1 MDLFLYAV
9 DYSFV
14 RFLSRILRKYQ
25 AFKSPFFPIFLLILP
40 QNLAIM
46 YHMNDIQTQVIKLN
60 RNSFTAE
67 DLAPAA
73 ALLKSGALVAFP
85 TETVYGLGA
94 NALDETA
101 AKRIYEAKG
110 RPSDNP
116 LIVHIA
122 EVSALEELA
131 EEVPPEAYALA
142 EAFWPGP
149 LTIILK
155 KKACVP
161 DGTTGGLNTVAI
173 RLPSDGIARSLIKES
188 GVFVAAPS
196 ANASGRPSPTTA
208 DHVYTDLKGRIEC
221 IIDGGPVEIGVES
234 TIVDLSG
241 DAPLILRP
249 GFITREDLARVLDSV
264 EYDEA
269 VISKVPRAGVVAKA
283 PGMKYRHYAP
293 KGDLTIYEGSTEN
306 VVARINAEIRKAEA
320 AGLKAG
326 VLATDETASL
336 YEGGN
341 VLSLGTRSNEIS
353 LTAHLFYV
361 LREFDDI
368 GADLIFSESFDSAEL
383 GEAIMNRLR
392 KAAGYKIVNADQK

>member
-1 MDLFLYAV
+1 MDTKIIKVNKDNFKPEELADAASL
-9 DYSFV
+9 
-14 RFLSRILRKYQ
+14 LREGK
-25 AFKSPFFPIFLLILP
+25 
-40 QNLAIM
+40 
-46 YHMNDIQTQVIKLN
+46 
-60 RNSFTAE
+60 
-67 DLAPAA
+67 
-73 ALLKSGALVAFP
+73 LVAFP

-101 AKRIYEAKG
+101 AKRIYAAKG

-122 EVSALEELA
+122 DVAALTDLA
-131 EEVPPEAYALA
+131 EEIPAEAYALA
-142 EAFWPGP
+142 DAFWPGP
-149 LTIILK
+149 LTIILR

-161 DGTTGGLNTVAI
+161 DGTTGGLQTVAI
-173 RLPSDGIARSLIKES
+173 RFPSDPIARELIKSS
-188 GVFVAAPS
+188 GVYVAAPS

-208 DHVYTDLKGRIEC
+208 QHVFEDMNGRIEC
-221 IIDGGPVEIGVES
+221 IIDGGPVQIGVES

-269 VISKVPRAGVVAKA
+269 VVSKVPRAGVVAKA

-293 KGDLTIYEGSTEN
+293 KGDMTIFEGSTAD
-306 VVARINAEIRKAEA
+306 VVARINSEAEA
-320 AGLKAG
+320 KIKAG
-326 VLATDETASL
+326 AKVGILATDETASL
-336 YEGGN
+336 YKYGT
-341 VLSLGTRSNEIS
+341 VFSIGTRADEIS

-361 LREFDDI
+361 LREFDEI
-368 GADLIFSESFDSAEL
+368 GAEYIYSESFDDAAL

-392 KAAGYKIVNADQK
+392 KAAGYNIKRANPAERSN